1 ITGVDAEHG
10 WAVGE
15 ETLLATADGG
25 ESWRPAGEPPDPLV
39 DVQFISADRGWGTTR
54 SGTVAVTTDGGGH
67 WASQNVPGRADTIC
81 FANPSQGWAAGQSRV
96 MATSDAG
103 RHWRLA
109 YSLPS
114 IETDQF
120 ATGHCK
126 GNAVWILF
134 RGSGAVSKQNYT
146 LMRSDLGT
154 GRWTVLAHNTGF
166 APESSLPGF
175 TGDRGIGDYA
185 GPFTVIDARV
195 ALLIGQCLACAPTTQ
210 SLVVANVDGPW
221 AGGRIPALDGTEA
234 DFAISPTFVDRD
246 HGWVVTTRM
255 EDQRSLIAATSDGG
269 RTWDLLPTPG
279 P

>member
-1 ITGVDAEHG
+1 LSFALTAIAIGCSTGGRVTSPTTSVALAPATTGTEARGRGETTPVVRSLWFVDRVRGFAGTTTGIFVTGDGGHGWAKRLNGPSIKKITFVDAEHG

-25 ESWRPAGEPPDPLV
+25 ESWRPAGEPPDPL
-39 DVQFISADRGWGTTR
+39 A
-54 SGTVAVTTDGGGH
+54 
-67 WASQNVPGRADTIC
+67 
-81 FANPSQGWAAGQSRV
+81 
-96 MATSDAG
+96 
-103 RHWRLA
+103 
-109 YSLPS
+109 
-114 IETDQF
+114 
-120 ATGHCK
+120 
-126 GNAVWILF
+126 
-134 RGSGAVSKQNYT
+134 
-146 LMRSDLGT
+146 
-154 GRWTVLAHNTGF
+154 
-166 APESSLPGF
+166 LPGF
-175 TGDRGIGDYA
+175 TGDHGIGDYA